1 MPTDYEELTRKNEK
15 ALGSDRSSR
24 ASQIAMYS
32 DWTHFIFEILQNAD
46 DYCAKTIRFEVTE
59 DELVAEDDATRRLA
73 RLPANRAFW
82 FGWYAQFPETEL
94 FTN

>member
-1 MPTDYEELTRKNEK
+1 
-15 ALGSDRSSR
+15 
-24 ASQIAMYS
+24 MYS

-46 DYCAKTIRFEVTE
+46 DYRAKTIRFEVTE
-59 DELVAEDDATRRLA
+59 DELVAEDDATARLA

-94 FTN
+94 FVDD